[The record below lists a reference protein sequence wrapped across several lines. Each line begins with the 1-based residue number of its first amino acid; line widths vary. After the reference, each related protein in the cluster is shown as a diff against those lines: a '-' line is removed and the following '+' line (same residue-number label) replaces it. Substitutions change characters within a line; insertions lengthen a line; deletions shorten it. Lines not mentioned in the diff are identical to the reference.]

1 MSKINL
7 FHGNVYLCSKFAR
20 ALCFRELTFGILA
33 DLSARLN
40 LVNSTFGVRIS
51 QLQVCSLIG
60 GHRPLCLF
68 RIKAY
73 QSRTEEMTKGFRVLP
88 FCNRA
93 RRKCGNPIAEAPKQ
107 EVAPVTN

>member
-20 ALCFRELTFGILA
+20 AMCFRELTFGILA

-40 LVNSTFGVRIS
+40 LGNSTLEAQTSHR
-51 QLQVCSLIG
+51 QVCSLFG

-68 RIKAY
+68 RFKAH
-73 QSRTEEMTKGFRVLP
+73 QSRTEEKAKGFRVLP
-88 FCNRA
+88 FLIEHGGNAENR
-93 RRKCGNPIAEAPKQ
+93 
-107 EVAPVTN
+107 

>member
-20 ALCFRELTFGILA
+20 AMCFRELTFGILA
-33 DLSARLN
+33 DLSDRLN
-40 LVNSTFGVRIS
+40 LVNSTLGVRIS
-51 QLQVCSLIG
+51 QLQVCSLSG

-68 RIKAY
+68 RTKAY

-88 FCNRA
+88 FLIEHG
-93 RRKCGNPIAEAPKQ
+93 GNAE
-107 EVAPVTN
+107 TR